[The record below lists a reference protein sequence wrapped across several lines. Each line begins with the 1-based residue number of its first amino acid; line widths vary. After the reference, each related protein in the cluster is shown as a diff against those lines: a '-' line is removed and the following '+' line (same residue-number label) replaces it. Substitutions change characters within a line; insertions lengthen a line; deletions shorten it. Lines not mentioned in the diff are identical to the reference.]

1 MTIPALSV
9 TCGDSSPKGRAQLVK
24 KRQFSRQ
31 EDRRSIIKGSKNH
44 YIGRKNGSIPL
55 PNSDLF
61 EIHGSIFKP
70 DPSRNGGQASVVCV
84 THCVFLFR
92 IRKDPLNGFFSP
104 GVNSFAQVGLSDVLH
119 NVQVF
124 LPDMCGVYLLP
135 LFIRTAF
142 CFARAMSAL
151 RRCASVRS
159 FALPVGSGM
168 S

>member
-1 MTIPALSV
+1 M
-9 TCGDSSPKGRAQLVK
+9 RQLVK
-24 KRQFSRQ
+24 ERQFSKH
-31 EDRRSIIKGSKNH
+31 EDWRFIIKGGKNH
-44 YIGRKNGSIPL
+44 DIGSKIGSIPL
-55 PNSDLF
+55 PNSNLF

-70 DPSRNGGQASVVCV
+70 HPSRNPGQTSVVCV

-104 GVNSFAQVGLSDVLH
+104 GVNSFAQIGLSDVLH

-124 LPDMCGVYLLP
+124 LPDMCGVYPLP

-142 CFARAMSAL
+142 CFARAISAL

>member
-1 MTIPALSV
+1 MNKHPPAWRVDAQPVKEPQLSESESWGFPVIWMV
-9 TCGDSSPKGRAQLVK
+9 TNKYQCENGALPTPLC
-24 KRQFSRQ
+24 QF
-31 EDRRSIIKGSKNH
+31 
-44 YIGRKNGSIPL
+44 
-55 PNSDLF
+55 F

-70 DPSRNGGQASVVCV
+70 HPSRNPGQTSVVCV

-104 GVNSFAQVGLSDVLH
+104 GVNSFAQIGLSDVLH

-124 LPDMCGVYLLP
+124 LPDMCGVYPLP

-142 CFARAMSAL
+142 CFARAISAL